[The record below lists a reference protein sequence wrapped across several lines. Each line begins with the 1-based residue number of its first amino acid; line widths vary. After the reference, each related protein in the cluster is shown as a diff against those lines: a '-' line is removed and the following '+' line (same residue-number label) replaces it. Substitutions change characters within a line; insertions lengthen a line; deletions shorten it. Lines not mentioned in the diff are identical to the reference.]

1 LNHPSYQELGDA
13 NNNRRRRRRRLG
25 IGESPIKDET
35 RTPSNSLTLLNEREA
50 EVDAEPELPTTPEVL
65 SANSKVGWIEK
76 SERTKPIKPEI
87 VKPVIEPPKT
97 VYVEMT
103 PDEQEVYA
111 LMGVSPLVR
120 LNEEFKNPKSV
131 IVQVTLPGQIPSA
144 STLSENGMPASVSI
158 ESTAAEIDSTL
169 VPVAAAIESFP
180 DTAAT
185 DEVETSP
192 QDVSTTTTNE
202 GDTSD
207 NAPSNRRRRRRS
219 SASENST
226 ED

>member
-1 LNHPSYQELGDA
+1 M
-13 NNNRRRRRRRLG
+13 
-25 IGESPIKDET
+25 
-35 RTPSNSLTLLNEREA
+35 PSNSLTLLNEREA
-50 EVDAEPELPTTPEVL
+50 ELDAEPELPTTPEVL
-65 SANSKVGWIEK
+65 STNSKVGWIEK
-76 SERTKPIKPEI
+76 SERAKPIKPEI

-144 STLSENGMPASVSI
+144 STTSDWMPALSI

-169 VPVAAAIESFP
+169 VPVADAIESFP

-192 QDVSTTTTNE
+192 QEVSTTTTNQ

-219 SASENST
+219 SATENST